1 MAMMAVRKDFAFK
14 PIFGIAPARYVPI
27 AGTVAVAVMVAAII
41 LGVVYRQ
48 QRVEIYSRPAGA
60 VVRIDGTRVGTTPLT
75 IMARRGEYDVA
86 IDKDGYAGRR
96 VRLAIPAATSDDR
109 AVIRERGTL
118 AIILTADGTSDH
130 YRRARERIHRWG
142 LTGVSTSAYQK
153 PPIFSW
159 AVDELRAAGAPGD
172 VERALRLG
180 SADITDGPM
189 LADWIRANVYYHNPL
204 PWGEAVI
211 ASIASTYRRFGR
223 RIAAAEYCIDLV
235 DGEQAYIEYIDR
247 VRESEWY
254 AALHQRASHA
264 AAALPTATAH
274 SAARPTVTAADT
286 VVDTVVYNRPVVI
299 NGSVWLPVP
308 AGEVTVIHAPADGEE
323 QAVGASRTV
332 GAPRAF
338 YIASRPTTNGEF
350 RAFIAAH
357 DAWESARADEL
368 RRDGLADEN
377 YLRILNESAPNS
389 DALRYVSW
397 HAAVAYTMWQSE
409 RLPERWGEYEV
420 RLPTEDEWEYA
431 RALYDDS
438 GRVDYSEH
446 ALWEWS
452 ASPLHAARYALDI
465 AQDDALRDSAIP
477 RVVMRH
483 IADDDEDSER
493 AAHRGALPSDI
504 CAPAVGIRPI
514 LAVRR

>member
-27 AGTVAVAVMVAAII
+27 AGALVVAMMVAAII

-48 QRVEIYSRPAGA
+48 QRVDIYSRPAGA

-118 AIILTADGTSDH
+118 AIILAADGTSDH

-235 DGEQAYIEYIDR
+235 DGEQAYIEHIDR
-247 VRESEWY
+247 VRASEWY
-254 AALHQRASHA
+254 AALHQRASH
-264 AAALPTATAH
+264 
-274 SAARPTVTAADT
+274 VTGA
-286 VVDTVVYNRPVVI
+286 VVDTAIHNRPVVI

-308 AGEVTVIHAPADGEE
+308 AGEITVTSAQTDGEE

-357 DAWESARADEL
+357 DAWGSARADEL
-368 RRDGLADEN
+368 VRDGLADEN
-377 YLRILNESAPNS
+377 YLRLLNEGAPNS

-409 RLPERWGEYEV
+409 RLPERWREYEV

-431 RALYDDS
+431 RALYGGS
-438 GRVDYSEH
+438 GRVNYSEH